1 MRKLR
6 TIEMDRLT
14 VQEFKQADKLPA
26 GLPTKSGELFLS
38 LSLLS
43 ATVQGR
49 AVSRVVLSSLRVVTL
64 AGRVVRERGGMVTPF
79 ARAAHGSRPAAT
91 DGGS

>member
-1 MRKLR
+1 M
-6 TIEMDRLT
+6 
-14 VQEFKQADKLPA
+14 
-26 GLPTKSGELFLS
+26 
-38 LSLLS
+38 
-43 ATVQGR
+43 VQGW
-49 AVSRVVLSSLRVVTL
+49 AVARVVLSSLRVVAL

>member
-1 MRKLR
+1 MISIYLLL
-6 TIEMDRLT
+6 D
-14 VQEFKQADKLPA
+14 P
-26 GLPTKSGELFLS
+26 

-43 ATVQGR
+43 ATVQER
-49 AVSRVVLSSLRVVTL
+49 AVARVVLSSLRVVTL